1 MTGFSVILQI
11 IFNGIMLGI
20 QYAMV
25 AVGFTLFRGVL
36 NVLNFSHGDVF
47 ALGAFVSLIIISIFG
62 VLTLTGGTYIGVVV
76 LIFLLSMVVLGV
88 IGVILERLA
97 VKPVSKGPV
106 TMSLLA
112 TLGLGIAIRE
122 GIRLFYPR
130 GGESKK
136 FPELFHKLFENT
148 KGAFEFSG
156 VIFRYEN
163 ILFLV
168 IGIIVVFLLA
178 LFINKTKMGLAIR
191 AVAQDPECALM
202 MGVNKDFIIDIT
214 FFIGSALAALAAIL
228 YGLYYNT
235 VVFDMGAMMG
245 VIGLSSAVL
254 GGLGNIYG
262 AIIGGFIF
270 SMTEALSAALIPRG
284 SEFMDVIAFAVVIIF
299 LIFRPSGILG
309 EKVYERV

>member
-1 MTGFSVILQI
+1 MSGFAVILQI
-11 IFNGIMLGI
+11 LFNGIMLGI
-20 QYAMV
+20 QYSMI

-47 ALGAFVSLIIISIFG
+47 MLGAFVSLTLIGTFNVMTASGFG
-62 VLTLTGGTYIGVVV
+62 YIGLII
-76 LIFLLSMVVLGV
+76 LIFILSMLLVGI
-88 IGVILERLA
+88 IGVIFERLA

-122 GIRLFYPR
+122 AVRLFYPR

-136 FPELFHKLFENT
+136 FPELFHRLFAGS

-163 ILFLV
+163 ILFLA
-168 IGIIVVFLLA
+168 IGIVVVVILA
-178 LFINKTKMGLAIR
+178 IFINKTKMGLAIR
-191 AVAQDPECALM
+191 AVAQDAECALM

-214 FFIGSALAALAAIL
+214 FLIGSALAALAAIL

-235 VVFDMGAMMG
+235 IVFDMGALIG
-245 VIGLSSAVL
+245 VIGLSAAVL

-262 AIIGGFIF
+262 AIIGGFVF
-270 SMTEALSAALIPRG
+270 SLTEALSAAFIPRG
-284 SEFMDVIAFAVVIIF
+284 SEFMDVVAFGVVIIF
-299 LIFRPSGILG
+299 LIFKPSGILG
-309 EKVYERV
+309 EKVFERV

>member
-1 MTGFSVILQI
+1 MSGISVILQI
-11 IFNGIMLGI
+11 LFNGIMLGI
-20 QYAMV
+20 QYAMI

-47 ALGAFVSLIIISIFG
+47 MLGAFVSMTLITAFG
-62 VLTLTGGTYIGVVV
+62 VMALTGSAYIGMIV
-76 LIFLLSMVVLGV
+76 LVFILSMIILGL
-88 IGVILERLA
+88 IGVIFERLA

-122 GIRLFYPR
+122 AVRLFYPR

-148 KGAFEFSG
+148 KGAFEFGG

-163 ILFLV
+163 LLFLA
-168 IGIIVVFLLA
+168 IGVIVVYILA

-202 MGVNKDFIIDIT
+202 MGVNKDFIIDLT

-235 VVFDMGAMMG
+235 IVFDMGAMIG

-270 SMTEALSAALIPRG
+270 SLTEAFSAAFIPKG

-299 LIFRPSGILG
+299 LIFKPSGILG

>member
-1 MTGFSVILQI
+1 MSGFAVILQI

-20 QYAMV
+20 QYAMI

-47 ALGAFVSLIIISIFG
+47 MLGSFVSMTLIGAFGLMSSVGLG
-62 VLTLTGGTYIGVVV
+62 YIGMIIVVF
-76 LIFLLSMVVLGV
+76 ILSMLIVGI
-88 IGVILERLA
+88 IGVIFERLA

-122 GIRLFYPR
+122 AVRLFYPR

-136 FPELFHKLFENT
+136 FPELFHRLFEGT
-148 KGAFEFSG
+148 KGYFEFSG

-163 ILFLV
+163 ILFLI
-168 IGIIVVFLLA
+168 IGVLVVLILA

-191 AVAQDPECALM
+191 AVAQDAECALM
-202 MGVNKDFIIDIT
+202 MGVNKDLIIDVT

-235 VVFDMGAMMG
+235 IVFDMGALAG

-270 SMTEALSAALIPRG
+270 SLTEAISAAFIPRG
-284 SEFMDVIAFAVVIIF
+284 SEFMDVIAFGVVIVF

>member
-1 MTGFSVILQI
+1 MSGFSVVIQIL
-11 IFNGIMLGI
+11 FNGIMLGI
-20 QYAMV
+20 QYSMI

-47 ALGAFVSLIIISIFG
+47 MLGAFVSMTLITALG
-62 VLTLTGGTYIGVVV
+62 VMTLTGSYYIGMIVV
-76 LIFLLSMVVLGV
+76 IFILSMLVVGI
-88 IGVILERLA
+88 IGVIFERLA

-122 GIRLFYPR
+122 AVRLFYPR

-136 FPELFHKLFENT
+136 FPELFHRLFQGT

-163 ILFLV
+163 LLFLA
-168 IGIIVVFLLA
+168 IGIVVVLLLA
-178 LFINKTKMGLAIR
+178 FFINKTKMGLAIR
-191 AVAQDPECALM
+191 AVAQDAECALM
-202 MGVNKDFIIDIT
+202 MGVNKDLIIDIT

-235 VVFDMGAMMG
+235 IVFDMGAIAG
-245 VIGLSSAVL
+245 VIGLSAAVV

-262 AIIGGFIF
+262 AIIGGFVF
-270 SMTEALSAALIPRG
+270 SLTEALSAAFVPRG
-284 SEFMDVIAFAVVIIF
+284 SEFMDVIAFGVVILF
-299 LIFRPSGILG
+299 LIFKPSGILG
-309 EKVYERV
+309 EKVFERV

>member
-1 MTGFSVILQI
+1 MSGISVILQI
-11 IFNGIMLGI
+11 LFNGIMLGI
-20 QYAMV
+20 QYAMI

-47 ALGAFVSLIIISIFG
+47 MLGAFVSMTLITAFG
-62 VLTLTGGTYIGVVV
+62 VMALTGSAYIGMIV
-76 LIFLLSMVVLGV
+76 LVFILSMVIVGL
-88 IGVILERLA
+88 IGVIFERLA

-122 GIRLFYPR
+122 AVRLFYPR

-148 KGAFEFSG
+148 KGAFEFGG

-163 ILFLV
+163 LLFLA
-168 IGIIVVFLLA
+168 IGIIVVYILA

-202 MGVNKDFIIDIT
+202 MGVNKDFIIDLT

-235 VVFDMGAMMG
+235 IVFDMGAMIG

-270 SMTEALSAALIPRG
+270 SLTEAFSAAFIPKG

-299 LIFRPSGILG
+299 LIFKPSGILG